1 MFEIT
6 TIHKWIGVSLVWP
19 LFWALVFDSWFLWS
33 PFGLIIAIGIPIAG
47 WLLWWKY
54 YEGDG
59 EKLSSD
65 RRMVLDKSAKTLL
78 KVKKQL
84 SKKRVPSKQ

>member
-6 TIHKWIGVSLVWP
+6 TMRIWIGISLAWP
-19 LFWALVFDSWFLWS
+19 MLWVVVFDRWFFFS
-33 PFGLIIAIGIPIAG
+33 PLGLVIALGIPIAG

-54 YEGDG
+54 YESDG
-59 EKLSSD
+59 QKLMSEG
-65 RRMVLDKSAKTLL
+65 RLVLGRSAETLL

-84 SKKRVPSKQ
+84 SKKHISSK

>member
-6 TIHKWIGVSLVWP
+6 TMRIWIGISLAWP
-19 LFWALVFDSWFLWS
+19 MLWVVVFDRWFFFS
-33 PFGLIIAIGIPIAG
+33 PLGLVIALGIPIAG

-54 YEGDG
+54 YERDG
-59 EKLSSD
+59 QKLMSEG
-65 RRMVLDKSAKTLL
+65 RLVLGRSAETLL

-84 SKKRVPSKQ
+84 SKKHISSK